1 MVSTL
6 LASKEMRAGVD
17 RQAPISSRPNHST
30 TSTNSRL
37 LSHDRNRARLDMVA
51 RSTTHTVSAMGFV
64 RRPSGNG
71 LVEGDE
77 IIAPKLSDLNR
88 LRM

>member
-1 MVSTL
+1 MD
-6 LASKEMRAGVD
+6 A
-17 RQAPISSRPNHST
+17 
-30 TSTNSRL
+30 
-37 LSHDRNRARLDMVA
+37 VA
-51 RSTTHTVSAMGFV
+51 LSTTHYASPMGFV

-77 IIAPKLSDLNR
+77 IIAPKLLDLNR